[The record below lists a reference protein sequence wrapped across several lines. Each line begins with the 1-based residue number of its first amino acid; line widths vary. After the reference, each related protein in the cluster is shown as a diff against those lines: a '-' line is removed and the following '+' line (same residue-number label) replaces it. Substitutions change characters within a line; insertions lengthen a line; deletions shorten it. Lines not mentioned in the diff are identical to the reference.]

1 MKIVYQNWEP
11 KKDLE
16 ELQAKIYNEN
26 NPSSQPVTAQQI
38 IERYEREKI
47 DPKTVQ
53 YAFDEDGKP
62 LAYIQARDYE
72 AIEETH
78 LGYPWALENCPKEV
92 QDKLFNDM
100 LDYIKKREMA
110 KKYAI
115 RMNASVDNKNV
126 MDFFKG
132 KGLVERTRGYRYE
145 IDVNK
150 INKSEY
156 IGKDFTTRLASPDD
170 VDLLVDLIKTDGR
183 YLGQFGS
190 DKDIADY
197 FSDRVLKDAEEK
209 GNKAVM
215 VFKGD
220 KLVMASAPLIFKAP
234 GDDEERLI
242 LRFHAYLTDN
252 ELAYEP
258 LIIEIAKVCV
268 SNNYET
274 VKPLSVFIGERD
286 TEFGKILDKYN
297 PNKILTGIG
306 FGLDE

>member
-11 KKDLE
+11 KKGLE

-26 NPSSQPVTAQQI
+26 NPSSQPVAAQQI

-47 DPKTVQ
+47 DPKTVC
-53 YAFDEDGKP
+53 YALDEEGNP

-72 AIEETH
+72 SVEETH

-92 QDKLFNDM
+92 QDRLFDDM
-100 LDYIKKREMA
+100 LDYIKKREIT

-115 RMNASVDNKNV
+115 RMNAAVDNKKV

-132 KGLVERTRGYRYE
+132 KGLVEKTRGHRYE
-145 IDVNK
+145 VDVNEVS
-150 INKSEY
+150 KSEY
-156 IGKDFTTRLASPDD
+156 TGTEFTTRLATPDD
-170 VDLLVDLIKTDGR
+170 VGLLVDLIKADGR
-183 YLGQFGS
+183 YVGQFGS
-190 DKDIADY
+190 DKDIIDY
-197 FSDRVLKDAEEK
+197 FRDRVLKDAEEK

-220 KLVMASAPLIFKAP
+220 KLVMASAPLVFKAP
-234 GDDEERLI
+234 GEDEERLI
-242 LRFHAYLTDN
+242 LRFHSFLPNN
-252 ELAYEP
+252 EAAYEP

-274 VKPLSVFIGERD
+274 DKPLSSFIGDTD
-286 TEFGKILDKYN
+286 TEFAKILNKYN
-297 PNKILTGIG
+297 PNKVLTGIG
-306 FGLDE
+306 FGID